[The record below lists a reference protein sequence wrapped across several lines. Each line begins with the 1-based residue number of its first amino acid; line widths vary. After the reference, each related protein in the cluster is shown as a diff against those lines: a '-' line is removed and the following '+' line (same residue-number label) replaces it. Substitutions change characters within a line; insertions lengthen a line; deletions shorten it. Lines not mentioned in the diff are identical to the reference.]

1 MFIDIVEPGT
11 GVKDQVMKN
20 GRPFSSSSPK
30 PIIKMHE
37 IRGVSAIVSV
47 CSRNNMSTK
56 KKKS

>member
-20 GRPFSSSSPK
+20 DRPFSSSSLK
-30 PIIKMHE
+30 PIIKMQE
-37 IRGVSAIVSV
+37 IRGLSAIVSL